1 MSQGKRTWIDE
12 VEVAGS
18 QLVERIKDLVAEG
31 NARRVI
37 IKTKEGGE
45 LIEMPL
51 TVGVVSG
58 GILTLA
64 APVWAAIG
72 AMAALITRVRLEIVR
87 EEPEEAE
94 LPKAS
99 VYKKV
104 GEE

>member
-1 MSQGKRTWIDE
+1 MPQGKRTWMDE
-12 VEVAGS
+12 VEVAGG

-31 NARRVI
+31 NARRVK
-37 IKTKEGGE
+37 IKSKEGNE

-51 TVGVVSG
+51 TVGVMSG
-58 GILTLA
+58 GIVTLA

-87 EEPEEAE
+87 EEPEVTE
-94 LPKAS
+94 LPKAP

-104 GEE
+104 DKG